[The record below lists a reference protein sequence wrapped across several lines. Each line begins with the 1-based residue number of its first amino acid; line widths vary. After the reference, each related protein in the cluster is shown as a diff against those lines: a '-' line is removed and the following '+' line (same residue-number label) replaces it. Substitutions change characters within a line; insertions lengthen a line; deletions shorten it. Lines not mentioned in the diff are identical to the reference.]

1 MSSLPGFEVLPE
13 GVCRHPGIEER
24 EAKPRLKEINRNQML
39 LRPIDVENFIPS
51 DHRARAI
58 WDLAGQIDLALYYKG
73 IKAVEGR
80 AGSTAFDPRLLV
92 SIWVYSYSEG
102 IGSSREI
109 SRRIGYDPAYQWLT
123 AMEPIN
129 YHTLSDFRS
138 THEEALR
145 ELFVNILAVMSSAG
159 LITLESVMHDGMKV
173 KANAGSDSF
182 RREGT
187 LKDHLEAAEELVKRL
202 EETSEE
208 EVDLKREKA
217 RERAV
222 RERKDR
228 VKKALSELSK
238 IRQTKS
244 SSEDKENAR
253 ASMTDPDARIM
264 KFSGTGGY
272 GPAYNLQISTDS
284 TNTIIVAAEVSRR
297 GDDYRELI
305 PAMERIEETTGR
317 SPSQVVADGGFTSRE
332 NIIAMDAKCI
342 DFIGSFDE
350 GTKTSAG
357 QMKRR
362 GVDPAFWPDRFSYDE
377 TNDAYTC
384 PEGKILSYLEKEE
397 RIGKTNYTYQARRQD
412 CRSCPHQ
419 EQCCPGKLRQRSLV
433 RGVDHPVVAA
443 FIDKMKTDEAKAI
456 YKKRGAI
463 AEFPN
468 AWIKEKLGLR
478 QFHLRG
484 LIKVGMEALWA
495 CVTYN
500 IQQWIRLV
508 WRPQLV

>member
-1 MSSLPGFEVLPE
+1 MNSLPGFEALPE
-13 GVCRHPGIEER
+13 GELRHPGIEER
-24 EAKPRLKEINRNQML
+24 EPKPRLKEVNRNQLL
-39 LRPIDVENFIPS
+39 LRPIDVENLVAP
-51 DHRARAI
+51 DHKVRAI
-58 WDLAGQIDLALYYKG
+58 WDLTGQIDLSLYYQE

-102 IGSSREI
+102 IGSAREI

-129 YHTLSDFRS
+129 YHTVSDFRS
-138 THEEALR
+138 THKEALH
-145 ELFVNILAVMSSAG
+145 ELFVNILAVMSGAG
-159 LITLESVMHDGMKV
+159 LVTLESVMHDGMKV

-187 LKDHLEAAEELVKRL
+187 LKAHLEAAEELVKHL
-202 EETSEE
+202 EEVCEE
-208 EVDLKREKA
+208 EVDLRAEKA
-217 RERAV
+217 REKAA
-222 RERKDR
+222 RETKER
-228 VKKALSELSK
+228 VEKALSELSK

-264 KFSGTGGY
+264 KFSGGGY
-272 GPAYNLQISTDS
+272 GPAYNAQISTDS
-284 TNTIIVAAEVSRR
+284 ANGIIVAAAVSQR
-297 GDDYRELI
+297 GDDYRELV
-305 PAMERIEETTGR
+305 PAVERIEETAGQG
-317 SPSQVVADGGFTSRE
+317 PSQVVADGGFTSRE
-332 NIIAMDAKCI
+332 NIIAMDERCI
-342 DFIGSFDE
+342 DFIGSLDE
-350 GTKTSAG
+350 GAKTSAG

-384 PEGKILSYLEKEE
+384 PAGKILSYAGRKEE
-397 RIGKTNYTYQARRQD
+397 RIGKTNYTYLARRQD
-412 CRSCPHQ
+412 CGSCPHQ

-433 RGVDHPVVAA
+433 RGIDHPVVAA

-468 AWIKEKLGLR
+468 AWIKDKLGLR

-484 LIKVGMEALWA
+484 LIKAGMETLWA
-495 CVTYN
+495 CITYN

-508 WRPQLV
+508 WKPKLA